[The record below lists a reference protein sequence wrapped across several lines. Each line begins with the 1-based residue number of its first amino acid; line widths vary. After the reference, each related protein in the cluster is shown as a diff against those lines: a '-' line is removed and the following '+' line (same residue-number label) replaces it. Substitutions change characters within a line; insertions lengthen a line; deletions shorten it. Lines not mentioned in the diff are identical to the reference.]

1 MKKVLIA
8 ATLLISCLSF
18 GQTLN
23 SGDKDLD
30 ATLTNMNTEA
40 KANLSAFKADFVKT
54 YNVTTAKIDELM
66 KKGMAISDVFMTLEI
81 ARIAKKPVDSVVK
94 SYELN
99 KKKGWGA
106 IAKEMGIKP
115 GSPEFHQLKSNS
127 KTHGKP
133 AAKGGKPVKTTT
145 PAKGNGNGNGKGNGK
160 GKG

>member
-8 ATLLISCLSF
+8 ATLLLSTLSV

-30 ATLTNMNTEA
+30 ATLSKMNTEA
-40 KANLSAFKADFVKT
+40 KANLTAFKTDFTKT
-54 YNVTTAKIDELM
+54 YNVTASKIDELM

-81 ARIAKKPVDSVVK
+81 AKIMKKPVDSVVK
-94 SYELN
+94 SYEVN

-115 GSPEFHQLKSNS
+115 GSPEFHQLKGNS

-133 AAKGGKPVKTTT
+133 ADKGGKPAKTTT
-145 PAKGNGNGNGKGNGK
+145 PTKGNGNGKGNEKSK
-160 GKG
+160 G

>member
-1 MKKVLIA
+1 MKKVLIV
-8 ATLLISCLSF
+8 ATLLLSTLSF

-30 ATLTNMNTEA
+30 ATLTKMNTEA
-40 KANLSAFKADFVKT
+40 NTNLTAFKTDFAKT
-54 YNVTTAKIDELM
+54 YSVTTSKIDELM

-81 ARIAKKPVDSVVK
+81 AKITKKPVDTVVK
-94 SYELN
+94 SYEVN

-115 GSPEFHQLKSNS
+115 GSPEFHQLKGNS

-133 AAKGGKPVKTTT
+133 AKPADKGGKPAKTIA
-145 PAKGNGNGNGKGNGK
+145 PAKGNGKGNGK
-160 GKG
+160 G